1 MADLVL
7 FSRQGCCLCEGLEQR
22 LRDLDLQALGLVL
35 MVVDIDSPTV
45 AAELRARYDLEVP
58 VLQLDGRELARVS
71 PRLIGDS
78 LFNWL
83 QRGLSNPADLV

>member
-7 FSRQGCCLCEGLEQR
+7 FSRKGCCLCEGLEQR
-22 LRDLDLQALGLVL
+22 LSDLDLQALGLVL

-71 PRLIGDS
+71 PRLIGDG

-83 QRGLSNPADLV
+83 QRGLSNPADPV

>member
-7 FSRQGCCLCEGLEQR
+7 FSRKGCCLCEGLEQR
-22 LRDLDLQALGLVL
+22 LLDLDLQALALVL

-71 PRLIGDS
+71 PRLIGDG

-83 QRGLSNPADLV
+83 QRGLSNPADPV

>member
-22 LRDLDLQALGLVL
+22 LLDLDLQALGMVL
-35 MVVDIDSPTV
+35 TVVDIDSPTV
-45 AAELRARYDLEVP
+45 TEALRARYDLEVP

-71 PRLIGDS
+71 PRLIGDG

-83 QRGLSNPADLV
+83 QRGLSNPADPV

>member
-22 LRDLDLQALGLVL
+22 LRDLDLHALGLVL

-45 AAELRARYDLEVP
+45 EARLRARYDLEVP

-71 PRLIGDS
+71 PRLSGDG
-78 LFNWL
+78 LFNWS
-83 QRGLSNPADLV
+83 QRALSNPADPA

>member
-7 FSRQGCCLCEGLEQR
+7 FSRKGCCLCEGLEQR
-22 LRDLDLQALGLVL
+22 LLDLDLQALAVVL

-71 PRLIGDS
+71 PRLSGDG

-83 QRGLSNPADLV
+83 QRGLSNPTDPV

>member
-7 FSRQGCCLCEGLEQR
+7 FTRKGCCLCEGLEQR
-22 LRDLDLQALGLVL
+22 LRDLDLQALGLILTVL
-35 MVVDIDSPTV
+35 DIDSSAIEPQ
-45 AAELRARYDLEVP
+45 LRHRYDLEVP

-71 PRLIGDS
+71 PRLQGDG

-83 QRGLSNPADLV
+83 QRGLSNPPDPV

>member
-35 MVVDIDSPTV
+35 MVVDICLLYTSD
-45 AAELRARYDLEVP
+45 AADE
-58 VLQLDGRELARVS
+58 
-71 PRLIGDS
+71 
-78 LFNWL
+78 
-83 QRGLSNPADLV
+83 

>member
-22 LRDLDLQALGLVL
+22 LRDLDLQASALVL

-71 PRLIGDS
+71 PRLSGDG

-83 QRGLSNPADLV
+83 QRGLSNPTDPV

>member
-1 MADLVL
+1 
-7 FSRQGCCLCEGLEQR
+7 
-22 LRDLDLQALGLVL
+22 

-71 PRLIGDS
+71 PRLIGDG

-83 QRGLSNPADLV
+83 QRGLSNPADPV

>member
-7 FSRQGCCLCEGLEQR
+7 FSRKGCCLCEGLEQR
-22 LRDLDLQALGLVL
+22 LLDLDLQALALVL

-71 PRLIGDS
+71 PRLSGDG

-83 QRGLSNPADLV
+83 QRGLSNPTDPV